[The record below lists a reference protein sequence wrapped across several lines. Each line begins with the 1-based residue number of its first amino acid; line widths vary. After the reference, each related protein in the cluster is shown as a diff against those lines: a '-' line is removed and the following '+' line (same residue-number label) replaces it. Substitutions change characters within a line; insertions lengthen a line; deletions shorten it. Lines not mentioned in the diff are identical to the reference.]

1 MFGPDNYSRVE
12 QLGIIPRSVDYL
24 FSSLSE
30 AKDILNYQVSLSVIE
45 IYKVT

>member
-1 MFGPDNYSRVE
+1 MFGPDNNLQAE

-24 FSSLSE
+24 FSSLTE

-45 IYKVT
+45 IYKVM